1 MRILHTR
8 LRGQVNKKSHLF
20 KQIYFESMKCI
31 TESETERT
39 NFSLNLDEYETMFRQ
54 PKLNFLITHCKK
66 NKLVIMDLIPLVIFN
81 PLKDC
86 LAANYKI

>member
-54 PKLNFLITHCKK
+54 PKLNFLMTHCKEKK
-66 NKLVIMDLIPLVIFN
+66 NRNHGLDYSCYSQSFERLFSSQL
-81 PLKDC
+81 
-86 LAANYKI
+86 